1 MVRFLRIDPIV
12 GGSNP
17 ASAQLLLR
25 GRREGQVKRSVYGA
39 KIAPCGKVLAH

>member
-17 ASAQLLLR
+17 ASVQLLLR
-25 GRREGQVKRSVYGA
+25 GRREGQVKRSVFDVR
-39 KIAPCGKVLAH
+39 IAPSGKVLAH